1 MFGSR
6 LEVSPRGPPATEAD
20 RTRERLRRSLGSARS
35 RRSASLDPARPRQIR
50 SRRSRRRSR
59 RRSTARRRRAFR
71 PLQSPRSP
79 RSLSALTRRSARP
92 KAGSDARRSAEP
104 RTRLPERERSDRRSQ
119 RFPPRYP
126 RSVPPGRR
134 LRWRRSEPYLP
145 RSHPFR
151 CFRRRSRFR
160 PSDGTSGSD
169 PFAVTARQTAS
180 VGVGERH
187 CRGHAMTI
195 RRIRRGLAEAV
206 VDDSELG
213 DELLAGLRF
222 PVGRERVG
230 AVGDHV
236 ESSLVDVDGRVARCL
251 TERVARGQSVV
262 ASCRS
267 NAELEPVEPVEIV
280 TRFDRGV
287 PRRGQP
293 SEPRRVHRVDHG
305 VVRSDPFRLRER
317 VALDGVSHRRCAPR
331 STESPLSRRRW

>member
-1 MFGSR
+1 VFGSR

-50 SRRSRRRSR
+50 ESSVS
-59 RRSTARRRRAFR
+59 SSVSSSIDGA
-71 PLQSPRSP
+71 PSPGVPSSQSPRSP

-151 CFRRRSRFR
+151 CFRRRSRFP

-195 RRIRRGLAEAV
+195 IRGSDAASRRRSSMTRNSAMNSSPGSDSLLVGSARRCRRRSRRVQSRRRGRSSCAV
-206 VDDSELG
+206 SHR
-213 DELLAGLRF
+213 A
-222 PVGRERVG
+222 
-230 AVGDHV
+230 
-236 ESSLVDVDGRVARCL
+236 
-251 TERVARGQSVV
+251 
-262 ASCRS
+262 CRS
-267 NAELEPVEPVEIV
+267 WSVRRRLLPIERR
-280 TRFDRGV
+280 TRTRRAGRDRYPFRPWRSA
-287 PRRGQP
+287 PRAAQRA
-293 SEPRRVHRVDHG
+293 RVHRVDHG

-317 VALDGVSHRRCAPR
+317 VALDGVSHRRCAPGSDR
-331 STESPLSRRRW
+331 VTPVPA